1 MRAYRYTLTALPT
14 FNYLNGVKQKAFS
27 VWRSAKCDMS
37 YDKFEI
43 LKSTAVPL
51 PIENVDTDQII
62 PARFL
67 KATERK
73 GFGDNLFRDW
83 RYNNDGS
90 PKEDFVLNNPIYS
103 GKILVGGKNFGSGSS
118 REHAAWAVYDYG
130 FRCVI
135 SSFFADIF
143 KNNCLNIGVLPAQ
156 VSAAFLDK
164 IFKAIEADPNAEFEV
179 NLPEQTVTI
188 LATGEKESFEI
199 NIYKKGNMLNGF
211 DDIDYLQNMQEDIEA
226 FAEKMPL

>member
-1 MRAYRYTLTALPT
+1 MA
-14 FNYLNGVKQKAFS
+14 
-27 VWRSAKCDMS
+27 
-37 YDKFEI
+37 YDKFNV
-43 LKSTAVPL
+43 LTSTAVPL

-83 RYNNDGS
+83 RFNQDDT
-90 PKEDFVLNNPIYS
+90 PKEDFVLNNPKYS

-130 FRCVI
+130 FRCVV

-143 KNNCLNIGVLPAQ
+143 KNNCLNIGVLPVQ
-156 VSAAFLDK
+156 VSPEFLAE
-164 IFKAIEADPNAEFEV
+164 IFAAIEADPATELV
-179 NLPEQTVTI
+179 VDLPAQTI
-188 LATGEKESFEI
+188 SLSNGKSESFDI
-199 NIYKKGNMLNGF
+199 NAYKKGNMTNGF
-211 DDIDYLQNMQEDIEA
+211 DDIDYLLNIKEDIRD
-226 FAEKMPL
+226 FAANTPL

>member
-1 MRAYRYTLTALPT
+1 MA
-14 FNYLNGVKQKAFS
+14 
-27 VWRSAKCDMS
+27 
-37 YDKFEI
+37 YDKFNI
-43 LKSTAVPL
+43 LKSSAVPL

-83 RYNNDGS
+83 RYHPDNT
-90 PKEDFVLNNPIYS
+90 PKEQFVLNNPIYK

-130 FRCVI
+130 FRCVV

-143 KNNCLNIGVLPAQ
+143 RNNCLNIGVLPVQ
-156 VSAAFLDK
+156 VSPDFLDK
-164 IFKAIEADPNAEFEV
+164 IFRAVEKNPNTELEIS
-179 NLPEQTVTI
+179 LPEQTITI
-188 LATGEKESFEI
+188 LETNENEGFAI
-199 NIYKKGNMLNGF
+199 NDYKKENMLNGF
-211 DDIDYLQNMQEDIEA
+211 DDIDFLLNIEKEIRE
-226 FAEKMPL
+226 FAEDTPL